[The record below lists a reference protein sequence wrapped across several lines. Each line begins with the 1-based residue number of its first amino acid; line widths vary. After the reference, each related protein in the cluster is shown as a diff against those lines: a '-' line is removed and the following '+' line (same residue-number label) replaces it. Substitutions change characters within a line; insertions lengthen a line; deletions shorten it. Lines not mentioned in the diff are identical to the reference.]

1 MDAADGLGSPPGAE
15 APGGQALRRSSTN
28 PLRLARTSFRQLT
41 GGLGSALLAMVLLA
55 LLAASWIL
63 CVVGI
68 GFLVLPT
75 CLRTVRPLA
84 DRERV
89 RLTRWGDAIESP
101 AAPVPAPRDHLVD
114 PTARRELAWLVLH
127 GTVDVALGIIGL
139 ALPLA
144 AVGALGFPFWR
155 NLSAGQSIPR
165 QDAEVHWALDD
176 PSHAWAV
183 TALGVALV
191 AAVLLVTPALTRLQ
205 AVAGRLLLPPPDE
218 GDMSLRIA
226 ELTATRAAALDA
238 HAIELRRIERALHD
252 GAQNRLVAVNVL
264 LGGVRQAVL
273 RDPATALEAVDRA
286 QTATEA
292 ALAELRSV
300 ARAIL
305 PPVLTDRG
313 LGGAL
318 DGLAAA
324 SPIPCR
330 LEVDLRTRCAAAT
343 EATAYFAVAEALTNA
358 ARHSGAKS
366 IVVTVRSDSEHL
378 HVAIQDDGAGGA
390 TDRKGSGLLGIRR
403 RAEALDGT
411 MSIRSPRGGPTRLE
425 VDLPCGS

>member
-1 MDAADGLGSPPGAE
+1 MVDGATGLDGTSGTE
-15 APGGQALRRSSTN
+15 APRVGPTTRPHLV
-28 PLRLARTSFRQLT
+28 RLAVTSFKQVV
-41 GGLGSALLAMVLLA
+41 GGLCSAAFAMM
-55 LLAASWIL
+55 LLAALATSWIL

-68 GFLVLPT
+68 GFLVLPL
-75 CLRTVRPLA
+75 CLRAVRPLA
-84 DRERV
+84 DRERA
-89 RLTRWGDAIESP
+89 RLTRWGDPIASP

-114 PTARRELAWLVLH
+114 PTARRELAWLALH

-139 ALPLA
+139 ALPVA
-144 AVGALGFPFWR
+144 AVGALSFPLWVD
-155 NLSAGQSIPR
+155 LIVGQPLP
-165 QDAEVHWALDD
+165 AWATGVSWVLDD
-176 PSHAWAV
+176 RTHAWAV
-183 TALGVALV
+183 TGLGCVLVVAT
-191 AAVLLVTPALTRLQ
+191 LLVSPALAWLQ
-205 AVAGRLLLPPPDE
+205 AVAGRLLLAPPDG
-218 GDMSLRIA
+218 GDMSIRIA

-252 GAQNRLVAVNVL
+252 GTQNRLVAVNVL

-300 ARAIL
+300 ARTIL

-313 LGGAL
+313 LSGAL

-358 ARHSGAKS
+358 ARHSRATQ
-366 IVVTVRSDSEHL
+366 IVVSVRSGIEHL
-378 HVAIQDDGAGGA
+378 NVTVEDDGRGGA
-390 TDRKGSGLLGIRR
+390 NGESGSGLVGIRR

-411 MSIRSPRGGPTRLE
+411 MRIQSPPGGPTRLE
-425 VDLPCGS
+425 VELPCGS